1 MTRRL
6 LLLCLTAA
14 AFTMLPAQQ
23 AAAQPTA
30 LRDDIQVRNML
41 SLDKGI
47 FRIVKDRR
55 DNTLY
60 TLAGNGSISRI
71 ERPENAVGETI
82 AQGRVNPN
90 TGERNWTI
98 LNSAEGLPTEMPIEA
113 IRAAAAAS
121 GPALE
126 DAWRRF
132 YLSHQAQGACGGVG
146 CSDLCRGRRLG
157 ADLKQ
162 MIQQFSPDNHS

>member
-14 AFTMLPAQQ
+14 AFTMQPVQQ
-23 AAAQPTA
+23 VAAQPTA

-90 TGERNWTI
+90 TGEP
-98 LNSAEGLPTEMPIEA
+98 LGM
-113 IRAAAAAS
+113 
-121 GPALE
+121 
-126 DAWRRF
+126 
-132 YLSHQAQGACGGVG
+132 
-146 CSDLCRGRRLG
+146 GRRKVI
-157 ADLKQ
+157 ADNTVFHDKTRASRVLLP
-162 MIQQFSPDNHS
+162 IHDV